1 MQEAVKPMK
10 VLIIHNDYQQP
21 GGETVAVKAQIA
33 LLQQHGHQVLTYWRD
48 NREILQYGLTEKIAF
63 WINTLFSP
71 RTFQEVLALVRQE
84 RPDVAHVH
92 NVFPLISPAVYW
104 ALKKS
109 GVPIVQ
115 TVHNYRF
122 LCPNAL
128 FYTRGQIC
136 ERCKYGNTLH
146 AIRWR
151 CYRQSYLLSALYALV
166 IGLHRRLGTFD
177 LIDHFLPVS
186 EFVAHKLVE
195 SRFTT
200 AKKVTVLGNFLPDPL
215 PAPGSFERREP
226 YVVYLGRLSP
236 EKGVSMLLDTMVNLP
251 EVTLKIAGDGPQAE
265 TLKARAQKE
274 GLCVEFLGYVAG
286 ERKWDLIRNAMV
298 SVVPSVWYE
307 AFPFSVLEAM
317 AVGTAVVASNLG
329 GLPSVVEDGKSGLLF
344 RVGDSRD
351 LREKLAWLVA
361 HPEDALM
368 MGRYG
373 REKVEIKY
381 IAKVHYQQLITLY
394 ERVRQ

>member
-1 MQEAVKPMK
+1 M
-10 VLIIHNDYQQP
+10 
-21 GGETVAVKAQIA
+21 
-33 LLQQHGHQVLTYWRD
+33 LQQHGHQVLTYWRD

-166 IGLHRRLGTFD
+166 IGLHRHLGT
-177 LIDHFLPVS
+177 LI
-186 EFVAHKLVE
+186 
-195 SRFTT
+195 
-200 AKKVTVLGNFLPDPL
+200 
-215 PAPGSFERREP
+215 
-226 YVVYLGRLSP
+226 
-236 EKGVSMLLDTMVNLP
+236 
-251 EVTLKIAGDGPQAE
+251 
-265 TLKARAQKE
+265 
-274 GLCVEFLGYVAG
+274 
-286 ERKWDLIRNAMV
+286 
-298 SVVPSVWYE
+298 
-307 AFPFSVLEAM
+307 
-317 AVGTAVVASNLG
+317 
-329 GLPSVVEDGKSGLLF
+329 
-344 RVGDSRD
+344 
-351 LREKLAWLVA
+351 
-361 HPEDALM
+361 
-368 MGRYG
+368 
-373 REKVEIKY
+373 
-381 IAKVHYQQLITLY
+381 
-394 ERVRQ
+394 

>member
-1 MQEAVKPMK
+1 M
-10 VLIIHNDYQQP
+10 
-21 GGETVAVKAQIA
+21 
-33 LLQQHGHQVLTYWRD
+33 
-48 NREILQYGLTEKIAF
+48 
-63 WINTLFSP
+63 
-71 RTFQEVLALVRQE
+71 
-84 RPDVAHVH
+84 
-92 NVFPLISPAVYW
+92 
-104 ALKKS
+104 
-109 GVPIVQ
+109 
-115 TVHNYRF
+115 
-122 LCPNAL
+122 
-128 FYTRGQIC
+128 
-136 ERCKYGNTLH
+136 
-146 AIRWR
+146 
-151 CYRQSYLLSALYALV
+151 
-166 IGLHRRLGTFD
+166 
-177 LIDHFLPVS
+177 
-186 EFVAHKLVE
+186 AHKLVE

-344 RVGDSRD
+344 RAGDSQD
-351 LREKLAWLVA
+351 LRDKLAWLVA
-361 HPEDALM
+361 HPQDALT

-373 REKVEIKY
+373 RERLEKSL
-381 IAKVHYQQLITLY
+381 H
-394 ERVRQ
+394 R

>member
-1 MQEAVKPMK
+1 MK
-10 VLIIHNDYQQP
+10 ILIIHNDYQQP
-21 GGETVAVKAQIA
+21 GGETVAVKSQIA

-195 SRFTT
+195 SRCATV
-200 AKKVTVLGNFLPDPL
+200 KKVTVLGNFLPDPL

-236 EKGVSMLLDTMVNLP
+236 EKGVSMLLDAMVNLP

-274 GLCVEFLGYVAG
+274 GLCAEFLGYVTG

-344 RVGDSRD
+344 RAGDSQD
-351 LREKLAWLVA
+351 LRDKLAWLVA

>member
-21 GGETVAVKAQIA
+21 GGETVAVKSQIA
-33 LLQQHGHQVLTYWRD
+33 LLKQHGHQVLTYLRD
-48 NREILQYGLTEKIAF
+48 NREILRYGLAEKIAF
-63 WINTLFSP
+63 WINTLFSL
-71 RTFQEVLALVRQE
+71 RTFREITALVRQE
-84 RPDVAHVH
+84 QPDVAHVH

-166 IGLHRRLGTFD
+166 IGLHRHLGTFD

-186 EFVAHKLVE
+186 EFVAYKLVE
-195 SRFTT
+195 SGCATER
-200 AKKVTVLGNFLPDPL
+200 KITVLGNFLPDPL
-215 PAPGSFERREP
+215 PVPGSFERRKP
-226 YVVYLGRLSP
+226 YVIYLGRLSS
-236 EKGVSMLLDTMVNLP
+236 EKGITVLLDAMASLP
-251 EVTLKIAGDGPQAE
+251 GVTLKIVGDGPQAE
-265 TLKARAQKE
+265 ALKARVRQK
-274 GLCVEFLGYVAG
+274 GLNVEFLGYTTG
-286 ERKWDLIRNAMV
+286 ERKWELLRDAMV
-298 SVVPSVWYE
+298 SIVPSLWYE
-307 AFPFSVLEAM
+307 AFPFSALEAM
-317 AVGTAVVASNLG
+317 AVGTPIVASNLG
-329 GLPSVVEDGKSGLLF
+329 SLPYVVENGRIGLLF
-344 RVGDSRD
+344 HPGDSQD
-351 LREKLAWLVA
+351 LRKKIEWLVVQSK
-361 HPEDALM
+361 EALS
-368 MGRYG
+368 MGQRG
-373 REKVEIKY
+373 RQAVENKY
-381 IAKVHYQQLITLY
+381 SAEVYYRNLMEIYQ
-394 ERVRQ
+394 RVTI